1 MAYEKRDMSGTLFK
15 NDKREKD
22 THPHATG
29 SCIIDGV
36 EYWVNAWTKD
46 GQKGKFQS
54 LAFKR
59 KEERREEIRRSHADD
74 GYGQQPADFG
84 GDDIPFAPEW
94 RG

>member
-59 KEERREEIRRSHADD
+59 KDERREEIKREADRP
-74 GYGQQPADFG
+74 GSSYGQQPDDFG
-84 GDDIPFAPEW
+84 SDEIPF
-94 RG
+94 